1 MAEPTRTAIVTGAT
15 AGIGRAIAEA
25 FGALGWRVAI
35 GARRA
40 ERLDDAVAAV
50 ERAGGRGF
58 GHVLDVT
65 DPDSVDAFVSAAERT
80 LGPIDVLV
88 NNAAS
93 SEPGPL
99 HTLRPEQIRETL
111 ESGLLGSLLMSRRV
125 LASLLPARR
134 SGDIVFISS
143 RAAVLPW
150 PRQVPY
156 VAAKAGIEAAAAAL
170 RVELT
175 GTGVRCAIVRVGDTI
190 TEFAARWSPEQLAE
204 VGYWSQLG
212 LLAGGVLQPTQV
224 AAVVVTAVT
233 APRGAQLETLVL
245 NPEPPLAKPEQT

>member
-1 MAEPTRTAIVTGAT
+1 MTEPQRTVIVTGAT

-35 GARRA
+35 GARR
-40 ERLDDAVAAV
+40 EDRLDDAVAAV
-50 ERAGGRGF
+50 ALAGGRGF

-65 DPDSVDAFVSAAERT
+65 DPDSVERFVSAAEKA

-99 HTLRPEQIRETL
+99 HELRPQQIRATL

-125 LASLLPARR
+125 LASLLAARR
-134 SGDIVFISS
+134 AGDLVFISS

-156 VAAKAGIEAAAAAL
+156 TAAKAGIEAAAAAL
-170 RVELT
+170 RAELF
-175 GTGVRCAIVRVGDTI
+175 GTGVRSLIVRVGDTA
-190 TEFAARWSPEQLAE
+190 TEFASGWSPEQLAE
-204 VGYWSQLG
+204 VAYWAKLG
-212 LLAGGVLQPTQV
+212 LLAGGILRPQQVAEAVV
-224 AAVVVTAVT
+224 AAVTT
-233 APRGAQLETLVL
+233 PRDVQLETLVV
-245 NPEPPLAKPEQT
+245 NPTPPLAEPEAE